1 MADATGAPSAED
13 RARYE
18 TLRKEL
24 MQALPRKRVTDKQ
37 LVRTILLPCVWLI
50 VNGFC
55 Q

>member
-1 MADATGAPSAED
+1 MADAAGAPSAED

-18 TLRKEL
+18 NLRKEL

-37 LVRTILLPCVWLI
+37 LVRTIILSCVWLI